1 MLVLDKSNSS
11 GFASMT
17 VKVTD
22 NTVIQ
27 DDSALV
33 KRSVPPFN
41 VLIPTVQDVGPT
53 NVLELY
59 YPGEPNR
66 YINTHGKP
74 NALKYGFGPDIIQG
88 ILNRPAANVGVYTIN
103 LRGASATAAN
113 VITVLKYKVESGV
126 AYTDTNGNPYYVD
139 DKGQLSTSP
148 TSGTAVVRD
157 VLHVKFENVSLTN
170 CKKWNE
176 LYTSMDSL
184 YTETEDEN
192 GYKTIPLFGA
202 MYRGAGAFGN
212 NVYFNMIPRMAEYD
226 GNTYYAISLFDGVNT
241 ITTDYIYSLHMD
253 AGAQYNTSYFIETL
267 FNDTFNNVRL
277 VCASCIEEVYNL
289 FDKYLYTIEDY
300 IAGTTATPSK
310 NFAMIDPFTVNEF
323 GVVLDEGSVNSQAAN
338 AFVMTQGTD
347 GNETRDQLFEAFFR
361 GEILTDIA
369 SVLRYKIHYIPDV
382 NYNQATKDAIL
393 DLIKKRNRM
402 TSTTFMVGGEDTFTS
417 ALVDHQANYYEA
429 YPNMR
434 QIARVQSPMRF
445 NEYCRRT
452 MKYPAIYF
460 DTIALME
467 HFAKYTHYFQP
478 FAGADARW
486 TDYIEDTMVYPT
498 ETVEFING
506 LYKNRVNC
514 VMKDDQEGAYLNDQQ
529 MCTVLTSDQTE
540 FNNAF
545 LISSMLYDLLDLVH
559 RNHFKF
565 NEAEEVRMFN
575 QAVNDCINTKYAIH
589 SASISCEVYR
599 VGTIGRAKSANKI
612 VVTIDMKDINK
623 FTDVE
628 LILTDD

>member
-27 DDSALV
+27 DDAV
-33 KRSVPPFN
+33 TNQNTVPAFN

-53 NVLELY
+53 NTLELY
-59 YPGEPNR
+59 RPGEPNR

-74 NALKYGFGPDIIQG
+74 NALKYGFGPDIIMG
-88 ILNRPAANVGVYTIN
+88 ILNRSAADVGVYTIN
-103 LRGASATAAN
+103 LRGDSAVAAN
-113 VITVLKYKVESGV
+113 VITVMKYKVEKDA
-126 AYTDTNGNPYYVD
+126 AYTDDKGNPYYVD
-139 DKGQLSTSP
+139 ANGQLSTSP

-157 VLHVKFENVSLTN
+157 VLHVKFENVTLEG
-170 CKKWNE
+170 CKKWSE
-176 LYTSMDSL
+176 MYTKMDTL
-184 YTETEDEN
+184 YTEVEDDN
-192 GYKTIPLFGA
+192 GYKTIPLMGV
-202 MYRGAGAFGN
+202 MYRGAGTFGN
-212 NVYFNMIPRMAEYD
+212 NVYFNMTPRRAEYD
-226 GNTYYAISLFDGVNT
+226 GNMYYALSLFDGMNT

-253 AGAQYNTSYFIETL
+253 AGAEYNTSYFIETL
-267 FNDTFNNVRL
+267 FNDTFTNVRL
-277 VCASCIEEVYNL
+277 VCSSCISEMYDI
-289 FDKYLYTIEDY
+289 FDKYLYTLEDY
-300 IAGTTATPSK
+300 IAGNTTPSQT
-310 NFAMIDPFTVNEF
+310 FAEIDPFAVNEF
-323 GVVLDEGSVNSQAAN
+323 AVVLDEGSINSQAVN
-338 AFVMTQGTD
+338 AFVLAGGDD
-347 GNETRDQLFEAFFR
+347 GSETPDDLYEAFFR

-382 NYNQATKDAIL
+382 CYNQATKDAIL

-402 TSTTFMVGGEDTFTS
+402 TSATFMVGGEDTFTS
-417 ALVDHQANYYEA
+417 ALVDHQAHYYEA

-452 MKYPAIYF
+452 MKYPPIYF

-498 ETVEFING
+498 ESVEFINS

-514 VMKDDQEGAYLNDQQ
+514 VMKDDQDGAYLNDQQ

-559 RNHFKF
+559 KNHFKF
-565 NEAEEVRMFN
+565 NEAEEVRMFD
-575 QAVNDCINTKYAIH
+575 QAVNDVINTKYAIH